1 MSNGIKH
8 VSSDLQLAPGA
19 QAVDFDDFDPE
30 LLYPGIEEEEEEEE
44 DDPDEEPDEG
54 EEGEEGGEDRGDD
67 VDPSLAEEDE
77 QDVAKDDEPAEED
90 DLDLEALAELAGDGG
105 KAKMVPHA
113 RFNEVNETLKQERAA
128 RLQLE
133 EELARARGQQP
144 APAAEKPD
152 DKAKAYDFDA
162 AEDRFMDA
170 LLDGDK
176 EAAAKIRAEI
186 RAEERKEFAQQS
198 AQSAQQAADAELKR
212 RDAESEQLA
221 AQKVLTASIAK
232 YPFLNH
238 EGEDA
243 DADAIEDVIARR
255 DLYLKQGM
263 PFAKALATAV
273 EKVAPRYAR
282 QEEQPKPSKQAA
294 TTAQINRNLDREKRI
309 PAAMPGVGERGKD
322 IDYAKLSEDEF
333 DALPEQE
340 KRKARGDFVKE
351 DA

>member
-1 MSNGIKH
+1 MSNSIKH
-8 VSSDLQLAPGA
+8 VSDDLRLALRA
-19 QAVDFDDFDPE
+19 QADDDFDPE
-30 LLYPGIEEEEEEEE
+30 LLHPGIEEEEEEEEE
-44 DDPDEEPDEG
+44 DDPDEEPEDDED
-54 EEGEEGGEDRGDD
+54 EEDRGDD
-67 VDPSLAEEDE
+67 VDPSLVEEDE
-77 QDVAKDDEPAEED
+77 PDPDADGKPADEEP
-90 DLDLEALAELAGDGG
+90 DLELLAELAGDGG

-113 RFNEVNETLKQERAA
+113 RFNEVNETLKQERAE
-128 RLQLE
+128 RLRLE
-133 EELARARGQQP
+133 EELARAKGQQP
-144 APAAEKPD
+144 AAAPAAVTPEPKPQGF
-152 DKAKAYDFDA
+152 DFDA

-186 RAEERKEFAQQS
+186 RAEERKELAQQS
-198 AQSAQQAADAELKR
+198 AQSAQQVTDAELKR
-212 RDAESEQLA
+212 REAEAEQQV
-221 AQKVLTASIAK
+221 AQKVMSAAITK

-238 EGEDA
+238 ESEDA
-243 DADAIEDVIARR
+243 DADAIEDVVARR

-273 EKVAPRYAR
+273 EKVAPRYAP
-282 QEEQPKPSKQAA
+282 QEEQPAPSKRTA
-294 TTAQINRNLDREKRI
+294 TAEQISRNLEREKRI

-333 DALPEQE
+333 DALSEAD

>member
-1 MSNGIKH
+1 MSKSNKH
-8 VSSDLQLAPGA
+8 VSNDLRLALSA
-19 QAVDFDDFDPE
+19 QAADDFDPE

-44 DDPDEEPDEG
+44 EEEDEDDLDEDDLDEE
-54 EEGEEGGEDRGDD
+54 EDRGDD
-67 VDPSLAEEDE
+67 VDPSLTEDDEPDPDADDE
-77 QDVAKDDEPAEED
+77 QDEDEDAP
-90 DLDLEALAELAGDGG
+90 DLEALAELAGEGG

-113 RFNEVNETLKQERAA
+113 RFNEVNETLKHERAE
-128 RLQLE
+128 RLRLE

-144 APAAEKPD
+144 APAEKPD
-152 DKAKAYDFDA
+152 PKQEGYDFDA
-162 AEDRFMDA
+162 AEDRYMEA

-176 EAAAKIRAEI
+176 DAAAEIRREI
-186 RAEERKEFAQQS
+186 RAEERKQFSQQS
-198 AQSAQQAADAELKR
+198 ELAAKQAADAELKR
-212 RDAESEQLA
+212 RDAESEQQI
-221 AQKVLTASIAK
+221 AQKVLTAAISK
-232 YPFLNH
+232 YPFLDH
-238 EGEDA
+238 ESDEA

-273 EKVAPRYAR
+273 EKVAPRYAP
-282 QEEQPKPSKQAA
+282 QDEQPRPGKRTA
-294 TTAQINRNLDREKRI
+294 TQEQINRNLEREKRI

-333 DALPEQE
+333 DALSEQE

>member
-1 MSNGIKH
+1 MSNSIKH
-8 VSSDLQLAPGA
+8 VSDDLRLALRA
-19 QAVDFDDFDPE
+19 QADDDFDPE
-30 LLYPGIEEEEEEEE
+30 LLHPGIEEEEEEEEE
-44 DDPDEEPDEG
+44 DDPDEEPEDDEG
-54 EEGEEGGEDRGDD
+54 EEDRGDD
-67 VDPSLAEEDE
+67 VDPSLVEEDE
-77 QDVAKDDEPAEED
+77 PAPDADGKPTEEET
-90 DLDLEALAELAGDGG
+90 DLELLAELAGDGG

-113 RFNEVNETLKQERAA
+113 RFNEVNETLKQERAE
-128 RLQLE
+128 RLRLE
-133 EELARARGQQP
+133 EELARARGAQP
-144 APAAEKPD
+144 AAPAEKPATPEAYNFD
-152 DKAKAYDFDA
+152 D

-198 AQSAQQAADAELKR
+198 AQSAQQVTDAELKR
-212 RDAESEQLA
+212 REAEAEQQV
-221 AQKVLTASIAK
+221 AQKVMSAAITK

-238 EGEDA
+238 ESEDA
-243 DADAIEDVIARR
+243 DAEAIEDVIARR
-255 DLYLKQGM
+255 DLYLKRGM

-273 EKVAPRYAR
+273 EKVAPRYAP
-282 QEEQPKPSKQAA
+282 QEEEPKPAKRTA
-294 TTAQINRNLDREKRI
+294 TAEQINRNLDREKRI

-333 DALPEQE
+333 DALSEAD

>member
-1 MSNGIKH
+1 MSNSIKH
-8 VSSDLQLAPGA
+8 VSDDLRLALRA
-19 QAVDFDDFDPE
+19 QADDDFDPE
-30 LLYPGIEEEEEEEE
+30 LLYPGTEEEEEEEEE
-44 DDPDEEPDEG
+44 DDPDEEPEDDEG
-54 EEGEEGGEDRGDD
+54 EEDRGDD
-67 VDPSLAEEDE
+67 VDPSLTEEDE
-77 QDVAKDDEPAEED
+77 PDPDADGKPVEEET
-90 DLDLEALAELAGDGG
+90 DLELLAELAGEGG

-113 RFNEVNETLKQERAA
+113 RFNEVNETLKQERAE
-128 RLQLE
+128 RLRLE
-133 EELARARGQQP
+133 EELARAKGQQP
-144 APAAEKPD
+144 AATTAAATPESKPQGF
-152 DKAKAYDFDA
+152 DFDA

-198 AQSAQQAADAELKR
+198 AQSAQQVTDAELKR
-212 RDAESEQLA
+212 REAEAEQQV
-221 AQKVLTASIAK
+221 AQKVMSAAITK

-238 EGEDA
+238 ESEDA
-243 DADAIEDVIARR
+243 DAEAIEDVIARR

-273 EKVAPRYAR
+273 EKVAPRYAP
-282 QEEQPKPSKQAA
+282 QEEEPKPTKRTA
-294 TTAQINRNLDREKRI
+294 TAEQINRNLDREKRI

-333 DALPEQE
+333 DALSEAD

>member
-1 MSNGIKH
+1 MSNSIKH
-8 VSSDLQLAPGA
+8 VSDDLRLALRA
-19 QAVDFDDFDPE
+19 QADDDFDPE
-30 LLYPGIEEEEEEEE
+30 LLYPGTEEEEEEEEE
-44 DDPDEEPDEG
+44 DDPDEEPEDDEG
-54 EEGEEGGEDRGDD
+54 EEDRGDD
-67 VDPSLAEEDE
+67 VDPSLTEEDE
-77 QDVAKDDEPAEED
+77 PDPDADGKPVEEET
-90 DLDLEALAELAGDGG
+90 DLELLAELAGEGG

-113 RFNEVNETLKQERAA
+113 RFNEVNETLKQERAE
-128 RLQLE
+128 RLRLE
-133 EELARARGQQP
+133 EELARARGAQP
-144 APAAEKPD
+144 AAPAEKPATPEAYNFD
-152 DKAKAYDFDA
+152 D

-186 RAEERKEFAQQS
+186 RAEERKQFAEQS
-198 AQSAQQAADAELKR
+198 AQSAQKAADAELQR
-212 RDAESEQLA
+212 RDAETEQTA
-221 AQKVLTASIAK
+221 AQRVLSAAIEK
-232 YPFLNH
+232 YPFLDH
-238 EGEDA
+238 EGDEA

-273 EKVAPRYAR
+273 EKVAPRYAT
-282 QEEQPKPSKQAA
+282 QEELTKPNKRTA
-294 TTAQINRNLDREKRI
+294 TAEQINRNLDREKRI

-333 DALPEQE
+333 DALSEAD